1 MRESGN
7 GPSENRVER
16 PATESGPDA
25 ASGSVTSTV
34 VVAIAV
40 VLLGAAVLFVVF
52 ADNALRSQG
61 EIPDIL
67 QPTVSPPPRTPSPS
81 PGGLAVV
88 TPASIIIDLPLPEG
102 TASEP
107 PTPTVVPARTNR
119 PTRYAAYI
127 VEAGDTLGGIASR
140 FGFSFE
146 EIAAV
151 NGIDEPFTIQIGE
164 TILIPNR

>member
-1 MRESGN
+1 MHESGN
-7 GPSENRVER
+7 GPSEDSVER
-16 PATESGPDA
+16 PAAGFRPDA

-34 VVAIAV
+34 VVAIAA
-40 VLLGAAVLFVVF
+40 VLLVAATLFVVF
-52 ADNALRSQG
+52 ADNALRGQS
-61 EIPDIL
+61 EIPAVL
-67 QPTVSPPPRTPSPS
+67 QSTASSPPHTPSPA
-81 PGGLAVV
+81 PGGGEVV
-88 TPASIIIDLPLPEG
+88 TPESIIIDLPLPEV

-119 PTRYAAYI
+119 PTRYTAYI
-127 VEAGDTLGGIASR
+127 VEPGDTLAGIASR

-151 NGIDEPFTIQIGE
+151 NAIDEPFTIQIGE